1 MKKGESLK
9 QIAERKGGFVIMN
22 KMSGIFNNAS
32 FKMKKHS
39 PEILMAAGVVGVV
52 VSAVMAC
59 KATLKVEMVM
69 EDTKEKMD
77 KIHEAEAT
85 GFTDAGED
93 YDKEDAKKDTVI
105 LYTQTCLKLAK
116 IYAPAVTIGALSIAS
131 ILASNNILR
140 KRNVALAA
148 AYATVDKSF
157 KEYRNRVIE
166 KFGQEV
172 DRELKYNIKAE
183 KITATEVDE
192 ETGKEKK
199 VKKNTFVVK
208 PSDIS
213 GYARFFEKY
222 TVDEDGNSILNP
234 NWSPIN
240 EYNILFLRAREKYA
254 NDLLISKKRLFLNEV
269 YEMLGL
275 PRTKA
280 GQVVGWVYDESN
292 PVGDN
297 FVDFGLYAD
306 NLSYSDYANGFDP
319 AILLDFNVDGN
330 IWEMM

>member
-1 MKKGESLK
+1 M
-9 QIAERKGGFVIMN
+9 I
-22 KMSGIFNNAS
+22 
-32 FKMKKHS
+32 
-39 PEILMAAGVVGVV
+39 AGVAGVV

-59 KATLKVEMVM
+59 KATLKVESVM
-69 EDTKEKMD
+69 GETKEKMD
-77 KIHEAEAT
+77 KIHKAEENGT
-85 GFTDAGED
+85 TDAGED
-93 YDKEDAKKDTVI
+93 YFGEDAKKDTAIV
-105 LYTQTCLKLAK
+105 YAQTGLKLAK
-116 IYAPAVTIGALSIAS
+116 IYAPAVAIGALSITS

-157 KEYRNRVIE
+157 REYRNRVIE
-166 KFGQEV
+166 KFGQEI

-183 KITATEVDE
+183 KVTATEVDE

-199 VKKNTFVVK
+199 VKKNTFVVN

-234 NWSPIN
+234 HWEPNN
-240 EYNILFLRAREKYA
+240 DYNIMFIKAQENYA
-254 NDLLISKKRLFLNEV
+254 NDLLRAKKRLFLNDV

-275 PRTKA
+275 PQTKA
-280 GQVVGWVYDESN
+280 GQVVGWVYDKDN

-297 FVDFGLYAD
+297 YVDFGLYAD
-306 NLSYSDYANGFDP
+306 NLSYSDFVNGFDP

>member
-1 MKKGESLK
+1 MKKDE
-9 QIAERKGGFVIMN
+9 IMN
-22 KMSGIFNNAS
+22 KMSGAFNNVS

-39 PEILMAAGVVGVV
+39 PEILMVAGVAGVV

-59 KATLKVEMVM
+59 KATLKVDAIMDE
-69 EDTKEKMD
+69 TKEKMD
-77 KIHEAEAT
+77 KIHKAEEDGVT
-85 GFTDAGED
+85 ESGED
-93 YDKEDAKKDTVI
+93 YFVEDAKKDTAIV
-105 LYTQTCLKLAK
+105 YAQTGFKLVK
-116 IYAPAVTIGALSIAS
+116 TYAPAVAIGTLSIAS
-131 ILASNNILR
+131 ILASNNIIR

-183 KITATEVDE
+183 KVPTIEVDE

-199 VKKNTFVVK
+199 VKKNAFVVN
-208 PSDIS
+208 PSDVS

-234 NWSPIN
+234 HWEPNN
-240 EYNILFLRAREKYA
+240 EYNIMFIKAQENYA
-254 NDLLISKKRLFLNEV
+254 NDLLRAKKRLFLNDV

-280 GQVVGWVYDESN
+280 GQVVGWVYDEDN

-297 FVDFGLYAD
+297 YVDFGMYAD
-306 NLSYSDYANGFDP
+306 NLSYSDFANGLDP

-330 IWEMM
+330 VWETM

>member
-1 MKKGESLK
+1 MKKE
-9 QIAERKGGFVIMN
+9 EIMN
-22 KMSGIFNNAS
+22 KMNGVFSNVS

-39 PEILMAAGVVGVV
+39 PEILMVAGVAGVV

-59 KATLKVEMVM
+59 KATLKVDAIMDE
-69 EDTKEKMD
+69 TKEKMD
-77 KIHEAEAT
+77 KIHKAEEDGVT
-85 GFTDAGED
+85 ESGED
-93 YDKEDAKKDTVI
+93 YFVEDAKKDTAIV
-105 LYTQTCLKLAK
+105 YAQTGFKLVK
-116 IYAPAVTIGALSIAS
+116 TYAPAVAIGTLSIAS

-183 KITATEVDE
+183 KVPTIEVDE

-199 VKKNTFVVK
+199 VKKNAFVVN
-208 PSDIS
+208 PSDVS

-234 NWSPIN
+234 HWEPNN
-240 EYNILFLRAREKYA
+240 EYNIMFIKAQENYA
-254 NDLLISKKRLFLNEV
+254 NDLLRAKKRLFLNDV

-280 GQVVGWVYDESN
+280 GQVVGWVYDEDN

-297 FVDFGLYAD
+297 YVDFGMYAD
-306 NLSYSDYANGFDP
+306 NLSYSDFANGLDP

-330 IWEMM
+330 VWETM

>member
-1 MKKGESLK
+1 
-9 QIAERKGGFVIMN
+9 
-22 KMSGIFNNAS
+22 
-32 FKMKKHS
+32 
-39 PEILMAAGVVGVV
+39 
-52 VSAVMAC
+52 MAC
-59 KATLKVEMVM
+59 KATLKVDAIMDE
-69 EDTKEKMD
+69 TKEKMD
-77 KIHEAEAT
+77 KIHKAEEDGVT
-85 GFTDAGED
+85 ESGED
-93 YDKEDAKKDTVI
+93 YFVEDAKKDTAIV
-105 LYTQTCLKLAK
+105 YAQTGFKLVK
-116 IYAPAVTIGALSIAS
+116 TYAPAVAIGTLSIAS

-183 KITATEVDE
+183 KVPTIEVDE

-199 VKKNTFVVK
+199 VKKNAFVVN
-208 PSDIS
+208 PSDVS

-234 NWSPIN
+234 HWEPNN
-240 EYNILFLRAREKYA
+240 EYNIMFIKAQENYA
-254 NDLLISKKRLFLNEV
+254 NDLLRAKKRLFLNDV

-280 GQVVGWVYDESN
+280 GQVVGWVYDEDN

-297 FVDFGLYAD
+297 YVDFGMYAD
-306 NLSYSDYANGFDP
+306 NLSYSDFANGLDP

-330 IWEMM
+330 VWETM

>member
-1 MKKGESLK
+1 MKKE
-9 QIAERKGGFVIMN
+9 EIMN
-22 KMSGIFNNAS
+22 KMSGAFSNVS

-39 PEILMAAGVVGVV
+39 PEILMVAGVAGVV

-59 KATLKVEMVM
+59 KATLKVNAVVDE
-69 EDTKEKMD
+69 TKEKMD
-77 KIHEAEAT
+77 KIHEAEEK
-85 GFTDAGED
+85 GVTDAGED
-93 YDKEDAKKDTVI
+93 YFKEDAKKDTVI
-105 LYTQTCLKLAK
+105 VYAQTSLKLAK
-116 IYAPAVTIGALSIAS
+116 IYAPAVAIGALSITS

-183 KITATEVDE
+183 KVTATEVDE

-199 VKKNTFVVK
+199 VKKNTFVVN
-208 PSDIS
+208 PSDVS

-234 NWSPIN
+234 HWEPNN
-240 EYNILFLRAREKYA
+240 EYNIMFIKAQENYA
-254 NDLLISKKRLFLNEV
+254 NDLLKAKKRLFLNDV

-280 GQVVGWVYDESN
+280 GQVVGWVYDKDN

-297 FVDFGLYAD
+297 YVDFGMYAD
-306 NLSYSDYANGFDP
+306 NLNYSDFANGFDP

>member
-1 MKKGESLK
+1 MKKE
-9 QIAERKGGFVIMN
+9 EIMN
-22 KMSGIFNNAS
+22 KISGAFNNVS

-39 PEILMAAGVVGVV
+39 PEILMAAGVAGVV

-59 KATLKVEMVM
+59 KATLKVEAVM
-69 EDTKEKMD
+69 DEAKEKMD
-77 KIHEAEAT
+77 KIHKAEENGT
-85 GFTDAGED
+85 TDSGED
-93 YDKEDAKKDTVI
+93 YSTEDAKKDTVVV
-105 LYTQTCLKLAK
+105 YVQTGLKLAK
-116 IYAPAVTIGALSIAS
+116 TYAPAVAIGALSITS

-166 KFGQEV
+166 RFGQEV

-183 KITATEVDE
+183 KVTATEIDE

-199 VKKNTFVVK
+199 VKKNAFVVN
-208 PSDIS
+208 PSDVS

-234 NWSPIN
+234 HWEPNN
-240 EYNILFLRAREKYA
+240 EYNIMFIKAQENYA
-254 NDLLISKKRLFLNEV
+254 NDLLRAKKRLFLNDV

-280 GQVVGWVYDESN
+280 GQIVGWVYDKDN

-297 FVDFGLYAD
+297 YVDFGMYAD
-306 NLSYSDYANGFDP
+306 NLSYSDFANGLDP

>member
-1 MKKGESLK
+1 MKKDE
-9 QIAERKGGFVIMN
+9 IMN
-22 KMSGIFNNAS
+22 KMSGAFNNVS

-39 PEILMAAGVVGVV
+39 PEILMVAGVAGVVVR
-52 VSAVMAC
+52 AVMAC
-59 KATLKVEMVM
+59 KATLKVDAIMDE
-69 EDTKEKMD
+69 TKEKMD
-77 KIHEAEAT
+77 KIHKAEEDGVT
-85 GFTDAGED
+85 ESGED
-93 YDKEDAKKDTVI
+93 YFVEDAKKDTAIV
-105 LYTQTCLKLAK
+105 YAQTGFKLVK
-116 IYAPAVTIGALSIAS
+116 TYAPAVAIGTLSIAS

-183 KITATEVDE
+183 KVPTIEVDE

-199 VKKNTFVVK
+199 VKKNAFVVN
-208 PSDIS
+208 PSDVS

-234 NWSPIN
+234 HWEPNN
-240 EYNILFLRAREKYA
+240 EYNIMFIKAQENYA
-254 NDLLISKKRLFLNEV
+254 NDLLRAKKRLFLNDV

-280 GQVVGWVYDESN
+280 GQVVGWVYDEDN

-297 FVDFGLYAD
+297 YVDFGMYAD
-306 NLSYSDYANGFDP
+306 NLSYSDFANGLDP

-330 IWEMM
+330 VWETM